1 MFDYNG
7 INYSQ
12 IIKSGYSTATFENHS
27 MGNSLQKYIEMKL
40 QDIIFDNTIT
50 EIHVVGNY
58 DRSSGISI
66 KEKNDKIF
74 NYKRPTVFVKKNIA
88 IINCYP
94 GIDYV
99 YHYSSLIKT
108 YLSILNIN
116 KKVVTKFPT
125 IKDIEQ
131 QLLQSNL
138 HELPKHKT
146 AILGYVQGF
155 DYLSNDKY
163 WRGNGDF
170 LWKEINNDKMLIGC
184 KHSYWGDI
192 SGHIVNNLAQKGIER
207 VLYVGKLGTLNENY
221 IPNETIATG
230 NKSIF
235 IDKSYVEWDNIF
247 SKFNSDL
254 IKNGVHYTLPSI
266 IQETNQWVSQNK
278 NHIDFV
284 DPEIGHM
291 AKAAL
296 KNEIDFSYMH
306 IISDNLSKKFLEDLS
321 NERKKDVLVKRKK
334 LIKTIGDC
342 LTEI

>member
-74 NYKRPTVFVKKNIA
+74 NYKRPTVFVKNNIA

-116 KKVVTKFPT
+116 KKVV
-125 IKDIEQ
+125 
-131 QLLQSNL
+131 N
-138 HELPKHKT
+138 
-146 AILGYVQGF
+146 
-155 DYLSNDKY
+155 
-163 WRGNGDF
+163 
-170 LWKEINNDKMLIGC
+170 
-184 KHSYWGDI
+184 
-192 SGHIVNNLAQKGIER
+192 
-207 VLYVGKLGTLNENY
+207 
-221 IPNETIATG
+221 
-230 NKSIF
+230 
-235 IDKSYVEWDNIF
+235 
-247 SKFNSDL
+247 
-254 IKNGVHYTLPSI
+254 
-266 IQETNQWVSQNK
+266 
-278 NHIDFV
+278 
-284 DPEIGHM
+284 
-291 AKAAL
+291 
-296 KNEIDFSYMH
+296 
-306 IISDNLSKKFLEDLS
+306 
-321 NERKKDVLVKRKK
+321 
-334 LIKTIGDC
+334 
-342 LTEI
+342 